1 MAEEKDLWTLSLGDS
16 TVSSGNNSK
25 ATHMFS
31 MMDTLVAHRQF
42 NGSEPAPLVLETDD
56 EKVLNKAAEYAAQK
70 GYDLVASTPEQ
81 NLQIKA
87 VQDKVAGEE
96 IADGEL
102 GPSKQKA
109 LDLLGI
115 DKKVLEEFDAA
126 IPYSDDPTMRA
137 SERAESAK
145 RHAKIAAR
153 EEDYREKGW
162 LPPARLPTPAP
173 AVEKDPLS
181 KLEDIARG
189 AASAEKDDPAA
200 DIAKIAAQ
208 TKALP
213 DPFPKPA
220 AQKEQDGPLAGAQ
233 PPRPAPEMSFPE
245 KRPAEVLAHRW
256 TVPTAKDHGN
266 RIVIT
271 RMGMLAVTPPQQRE
285 RHDLVS
291 AALLKSRERFGEP
304 VRVTGN
310 KAFEN
315 AVIKAAI
322 EQGIPL
328 EMGSDRGEKAYALA
342 LANEKKCGL
351 EKAMGALTP
360 SKERGAPERPTATIP
375 PAKAK
380 GQSRE
385 LAR

>member
-1 MAEEKDLWTLSLGDS
+1 MAEEKSLWALSAGDQKR
-16 TVSSGNNSK
+16 VSGKSRSATFMYSNMDELAQGGNGP
-25 ATHMFS
+25 AGG
-31 MMDTLVAHRQF
+31 DRQ
-42 NGSEPAPLVLETDD
+42 PIIIETEDD
-56 EKVLNKAAEYAAQK
+56 KVLGKAAEYAAQK
-70 GYDLVASTPEQ
+70 GYDLASADPEQ
-81 NLQIKA
+81 NLKIITKQNA
-87 VQDKVAGEE
+87 MAGED
-96 IADGEL
+96 IAEGQLEPSIKL
-102 GPSKQKA
+102 QKGVGPLQAVDPDVEKQKA
-109 LDLLGI
+109 LEQLTA
-115 DKKVLEEFDAA
+115 DKAEVSGLWQSLAS
-126 IPYSDDPTMRA
+126 SDDPDDKARDAKKAKALEAEIT
-137 SERAESAK
+137 EREKA
-145 RHAKIAAR
+145 
-153 EEDYREKGW
+153 YREKGW
-162 LPPARLPTPAP
+162 LPPASLPNPEEA
-173 AVEKDPLS
+173 
-181 KLEDIARG
+181 
-189 AASAEKDDPAA
+189 AEKALEQDDPVA
-200 DIAKIAAQ
+200 DIAKIAEQ

-213 DPFPKPA
+213 DPF
-220 AQKEQDGPLAGAQ
+220 AQ
-233 PPRPAPEMSFPE
+233 PEQGVQNPVQQQAQDFPEFRPA
-245 KRPAEVLAHRW
+245 KTLAHRW
-256 TVPTAKDHGN
+256 SVPTAKDHGN

-271 RMGMLAVTPPQQRE
+271 RMGMLAVTPPQKRE

-342 LANEKKCGL
+342 LANEKKRGL
-351 EKAMGALTP
+351 EKAMGTLTP

>member
-1 MAEEKDLWTLSLGDS
+1 MAEKDLWKLSLGDN
-16 TVSSGNNSK
+16 TVSSGKNLK
-25 ATHMFS
+25 PTHLFS
-31 MMDTLVAHRQF
+31 TMDTLVAHRQF
-42 NGSEPAPLVLETDD
+42 NGSEPAPLVIETDD

-145 RHAKIAAR
+145 RHAEIAAR

-189 AASAEKDDPAA
+189 AAPAEKDDPAA
-200 DIAKIAAQ
+200 DIAKIAEQ

-220 AQKEQDGPLAGAQ
+220 QKEQDGPLAGAQ
-233 PPRPAPEMSFPE
+233 TPRPAPEMSFPE

-310 KAFEN
+310 KAFEA

-342 LANEKKCGL
+342 LANEKKRGL
-351 EKAMGALTP
+351 EKAMGTLTP
-360 SKERGAPERPTATIP
+360 SKSKERGAPDMPVATIP
-375 PAKAK
+375 SARAK

>member
-1 MAEEKDLWTLSLGDS
+1 MAEEKDLWKLSLGDS

-31 MMDTLVAHRQF
+31 MMDTLVAHRRF
-42 NGSEPAPLVLETDD
+42 NGSEPAPLVIETDND
-56 EKVLNKAAEYAAQK
+56 KVLNKAAEYAAQK

-87 VQDKVAGEE
+87 VQDKVVGEE

-109 LDLLGI
+109 LDLLII

-145 RHAKIAAR
+145 RHAEIAAR
-153 EEDYREKGW
+153 EKGYQEKGW
-162 LPPARLPTPAP
+162 LPKPAP
-173 AVEKDPLS
+173 AVEEDPLS

-189 AASAEKDDPAA
+189 AAPVEKDDPAA

-220 AQKEQDGPLAGAQ
+220 SKEQAGPAA
-233 PPRPAPEMSFPE
+233 PRPAPEMSFPE

-310 KAFEN
+310 KAFE
-315 AVIKAAI
+315 AATIKAAI

-342 LANEKKCGL
+342 LANEKKRGL
-351 EKAMGALTP
+351 EKAMGTLAP
-360 SKERGAPERPTATIP
+360 SKERGSPDMPVATIP
-375 PAKAK
+375 SAKAK

>member
-1 MAEEKDLWTLSLGDS
+1 MAEEKDLWKLSLGDS

-31 MMDTLVAHRQF
+31 MMDTLVAHRRF
-42 NGSEPAPLVLETDD
+42 NGSEPAPLVIETDND
-56 EKVLNKAAEYAAQK
+56 KVLNKAAEYAAQK

-87 VQDKVAGEE
+87 VQDKVVGEE

-109 LDLLGI
+109 LDLLAI

-145 RHAKIAAR
+145 RHAEIAAR
-153 EEDYREKGW
+153 EEEYREKGW
-162 LPPARLPTPAP
+162 LPKPAP

-189 AASAEKDDPAA
+189 AAPVEKDDPAA
-200 DIAKIAAQ
+200 DIAKIAEQ

-220 AQKEQDGPLAGAQ
+220 QKEQDGPALAGVQ

-342 LANEKKCGL
+342 LANEKKRGL
-351 EKAMGALTP
+351 EKAMGTLTP

-385 LAR
+385 LTR